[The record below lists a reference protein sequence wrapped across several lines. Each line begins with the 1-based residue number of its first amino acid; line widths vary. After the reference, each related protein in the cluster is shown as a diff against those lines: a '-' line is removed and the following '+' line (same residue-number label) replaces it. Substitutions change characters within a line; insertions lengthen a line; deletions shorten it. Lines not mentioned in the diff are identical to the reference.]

1 MQEAAGRLGFDA
13 EAARLMSIQTVL
25 GAAGLAA
32 QSTEPAA
39 TLRARV
45 TSKGGT
51 TERALQVLE
60 ERGAKAAFVDAIEA
74 AAVKSRELGDAFG
87 RD

>member
-1 MQEAAGRLGFDA
+1 MLFR
-13 EAARLMSIQTVL
+13 S
-25 GAAGLAA
+25 
-32 QSTEPAA
+32 
-39 TLRARV
+39 ARV